1 MSDTLQLDIVTP
13 SGSVFSGEV
22 TEVTASGSE
31 GEFGVLPDHAPLVT
45 TLRSGLLSCVQDG
58 KRENFFVSWGYAEA
72 GPSKVV
78 ILADSAEH
86 IEDIDVERAIESQKR
101 AEERLRKEEHVDEAR
116 AEAALERAA
125 ARMHVAGHLGTG
137 RK

>member
-13 SGSVFSGEV
+13 QGAVFSGEV
-22 TEVTASGSE
+22 TEVTATGSE
-31 GEFGVLPDHAPLVT
+31 GEFGVLPGHAPLVT
-45 TLRSGLLSCVQDG
+45 TLRSGLLSCVREG
-58 KRENFFVSWGYAEA
+58 VRENFFVSWGYAEVVA
-72 GPSKVV
+72 SKVV

-86 IEDIDVERAIESQKR
+86 LEDIDIERAIEARKR
-101 AEERLRKEEHVDEAR
+101 ALEMIKKKEHVDEAR

-125 ARMHVAGHLGTG
+125 ARIHITEHIGSG

>member
-1 MSDTLQLDIVTP
+1 MSDTIQLDIVTP
-13 SGSVFSGEV
+13 QGAVFSGEV
-22 TEVTASGSE
+22 TEVTATGSE
-31 GEFGVLPDHAPLVT
+31 GEFGVLPGHAPLVT
-45 TLRSGLLSCVQDG
+45 TLRSGLLSCVRDG

-72 GPSKVV
+72 GASKVV

-86 IEDIDVERAIESQKR
+86 IEDIDIERAIEARKR
-101 AEERLRKEEHVDEAR
+101 ALEMIKKKEHVDEAR

-125 ARMHVAGHLGTG
+125 ARIHVAEHIGTG